1 MKHSDA
7 LAGCSECHALQGQ
20 AGRWRRGGGGVKK
33 RGEGKEGRGGEKKGG
48 GKEGGRK
55 KTHSHTY
62 RPIIIDLLRQVT

>member
-1 MKHSDA
+1 MHLLDA
-7 LAGCSECHALQGQ
+7 QSATHCKVKLA
-20 AGRWRRGGGGVKK
+20 GGGGGGGMKK
-33 RGEGKEGRGGEKKGG
+33 RGEVKEGRGREKKGG